1 MQLLPFRATLPR
13 LEFVTSPQAFF
24 DSVKEDYIELA
35 ESGFFATEAQDGFF
49 IYQIEKNA
57 KLYTGI
63 IAMIDMAKHNSEEVI
78 PHEKTL
84 AKKEQRQIT
93 LLLKRKATVKP
104 ILLTYPPVDQISFL
118 QHQLSQDQPHVS
130 VYFQDQQEKHSLWAI
145 YDTPSQ
151 QQIHDLFER
160 LVPKTFIA
168 DGHHRCATAKRLS
181 NGKQNSPFSKVL
193 CGLFPSTE
201 LEIHDFNRV
210 IDAFTDC
217 SPTYFMAR
225 LSQYCD
231 IKPLEAAYKPSQ
243 KHELV
248 LLVQKEWYQ
257 LRWKP
262 FILDQVGYQGDVLD
276 TQLINDIIL
285 HQILGI
291 RNVSS
296 NPRVRYIEGPK
307 GLQGI
312 YQATQEKPYRIGLAM
327 YPIQAEELFR
337 LTSGKTILPAKST
350 WFEPR
355 LKNGIVN
362 FKYESPVN
370 KHNH

>member
-1 MQLLPFRATLPR
+1 
-13 LEFVTSPQAFF
+13 
-24 DSVKEDYIELA
+24 K
-35 ESGFFATEAQDGFF
+35 SG
-49 IYQIEKNA
+49 

-63 IAMIDMAKHNSEEVI
+63 IAVVDMAVSGTNEII

-104 ILLTYPPVDQISFL
+104 VLLTYPPVDQISFL
-118 QHQLSQDQPHVS
+118 QHQLSQGEPHIS
-130 VYFQDQQEKHSLWAI
+130 VYFQDQQERHSLWSI
-145 YDTPSQ
+145 YDANAQ
-151 QQIHDLFER
+151 EKLRDLFFR
-160 LVPKTFIA
+160 FVPKTYIA
-168 DGHHRCATAKRLS
+168 DGHHRCATAKKLS
-181 NGKQNSPFSKVL
+181 NGNQNSPYSKVL

-210 IDAFTDC
+210 VDAFTSC

-231 IKPLEAAYKPSQ
+231 IKPIESAYKPKQ
-243 KHELV
+243 KHELL
-248 LLVQKEWYQ
+248 LLVQQEWYQ
-257 LRWKP
+257 LRWKS
-262 FILDQVGYQGDVLD
+262 FILDQVGYKGDVLD

-307 GLQGI
+307 GLQGV
-312 YQATQEKPYRIGLAM
+312 YATTQEQPYRIGLVM

-337 LTSGKTILPAKST
+337 LTSANTILPAKST

-362 FKYESPVN
+362 LKYEI
-370 KHNH
+370 